1 MSAVRSPS
9 SPATTSAHPPPAIST
24 VANPAP
30 VPAARTI
37 QAPLQP
43 ADLEP
48 CMGLFRLSRALHATV
63 RLGLVPA
70 LARGPLAAAQVA
82 DACGTHPV
90 ATEALLDALVAWG
103 VLARDAE
110 DRYRINPV
118 SRRLLPG
125 EPGGANLALIDGWAG
140 LDACF
145 DAFTDLVHSI
155 RTGECGLQRR
165 HGCDFHAYL
174 ERNPAQNERYQTAM
188 SSTLASFTALAAT
201 LDAAACDLIVDVGG
215 GRGDFLA
222 TILARHP
229 RPRGLCVDLPHVVD
243 GLGPRCD
250 GRLAFAT
257 ADAFRHVPAGADL
270 YLTSTVLRCF
280 EDVDAVALLRSIRR
294 AMTKPDARL
303 VCYEIVVPA
312 ARDDPW
318 GALAQLTAR
327 CVYGGRD
334 RTEAE
339 FRSLLSRAGLT
350 VGTAPK
356 ADGAIH
362 AITAGPAGEI
372 GDPSAG
378 APADRSQPI
387 RR

>member
-9 SPATTSAHPPPAIST
+9 FAATTSAHPSPTTPAL
-24 VANPAP
+24 AGPAP
-30 VPAARTI
+30 APAVRTI

-48 CMGLFRLSRALHATV
+48 CMGLFRLSRTLHATV
-63 RLGLVPA
+63 RLGFVPA
-70 LARGPLAAAQVA
+70 LARGPLDAAQVA
-82 DACGTHPV
+82 RACETHPA
-90 ATEALLDALVAWG
+90 ATAALLDALVAWG

-110 DRYRINPV
+110 DRYGINPV

-125 EPGGANLALIDGWAG
+125 EPGGANLALIDGWGG

-145 DAFTDLVHSI
+145 DAFADLEHSI

-188 SSTLASFTALAAT
+188 SSTIASFTALAAT
-201 LDAAACDLIVDVGG
+201 LDAGACDLIVDIGG

-222 TILARHP
+222 TILACHP
-229 RPRGLCVDLPHVVD
+229 RPRGLCVDLPHVVE
-243 GLGPRCD
+243 GLGPRCE
-250 GRLAFAT
+250 GRLAFAA
-257 ADAFRHVPAGADL
+257 ADAFEHVPAGADL

-280 EDVDAVALLRSIRR
+280 EDDAALALLRSIRR
-294 AMTKPDARL
+294 AMTKPGARL
-303 VCYEIVVPA
+303 VCYEIVVPP

-350 VGTAPK
+350 VEGALP

-362 AITAGPAGEI
+362 AITAR
-372 GDPSAG
+372 SARKTS
-378 APADRSQPI
+378 DRI
-387 RR
+387 RVRAR